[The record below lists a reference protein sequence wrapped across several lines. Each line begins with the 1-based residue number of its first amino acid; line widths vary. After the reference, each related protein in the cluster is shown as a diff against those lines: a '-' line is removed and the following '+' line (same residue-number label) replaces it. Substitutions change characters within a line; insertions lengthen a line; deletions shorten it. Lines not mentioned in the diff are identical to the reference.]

1 MTTDTQGAPPPT
13 VPPATHP
20 VDSDEFRVVAGHL
33 ASGVAVVTTQTSG
46 TRFGMTA
53 SSVTSLSLD
62 PPLMLV
68 CLNSAMPTAQAVA
81 EAGAYAVNVLDR
93 QSAHLA
99 HRFASAQED
108 KFAGVATSPGASAA
122 PTLDGALAHIECQ
135 VIEQIT
141 GGTHTIFIG
150 RVVAATARDG
160 EPLTYFRGGF
170 GRFEL
175 ERDERV
181 YLTLRTHLTQRRW
194 EADSALDVDQV
205 AFELDL
211 ARSSCFYA
219 MTRLSSEGML
229 RREQGRGYVVVPFDV
244 TDSDQA
250 FDARSAIEVG
260 ALHLVDLPLPEATLR
275 ELGSLFTAMARFLV
289 DDRFVDFDGY
299 LDANDA
305 FHRALVALAGSS
317 ALSAAFEQIGLRSV
331 MASSF
336 GATPGTSQRFVEV
349 QREILLALEAGD
361 RARAQTGVLTYAALA
376 KQRAREILERTGGV
390 L

>member
-1 MTTDTQGAPPPT
+1 MTTETQGPPPS
-13 VPPATHP
+13 PAP
-20 VDSDEFRVVAGHL
+20 SPIDSEGFRVVAGHL
-33 ASGVAVVTTQTSG
+33 ATGVAVVTSQSGG

-68 CLNSAMPTAQAVA
+68 CLNSAMPTAQAVG

-93 QSAHLA
+93 ESAHLA
-99 HRFASAQED
+99 HRFASAQDD
-108 KFAGVATSPGASAA
+108 KFAGVATSPGATAA
-122 PTLDGALAHIECQ
+122 PTLDGALAHIECE
-135 VIEQIT
+135 VVEQIT

-150 RVVAATARDG
+150 RVVGATARDG

-181 YLTLRTHLTQRRW
+181 YLALRTHLTQRRW

-205 AFELDL
+205 AFELGL

-219 MTRLSSEGML
+219 MTRLSAEGML
-229 RREQGRGYVVVPFDV
+229 RREQGRGYVVVPFDLA
-244 TDSDQA
+244 DSDQA
-250 FDARSAIEVG
+250 FDARSAIEIG
-260 ALHLVDLPLPEATLR
+260 ALHLVPLPLAEATLR
-275 ELGSLFTAMARFLV
+275 ELAALFESMARFLV
-289 DDRFVDFDGY
+289 EDRFVDFDGY
-299 LDANDA
+299 LDANYA
-305 FHRALVALAGSS
+305 FHRALVALAGSA

-349 QREILLALEAGD
+349 QREILRALEAGD
-361 RARAQTGVLTYAALA
+361 RQGAQSGVLGYTALA

>member
-1 MTTDTQGAPPPT
+1 MTSETHGPSLTPT
-13 VPPATHP
+13 MDA
-20 VDSDEFRVVAGHL
+20 EGFRTVAGHL
-33 ASGVAVVTTQTSG
+33 TSGVAVITAETGGV
-46 TRFGMTA
+46 RFGMTA

-68 CLNSAMPTAQAVA
+68 CLNSAMPTARAVA
-81 EAGAYAVNVLDR
+81 HSGAYAVNVLDR

-99 HRFASAQED
+99 HRFAGAHED
-108 KFAGVATSPGASAA
+108 KFAGLATSPGATAA
-122 PTLDGALAHIECQ
+122 PTLDDALAHIQCE
-135 VIEQIT
+135 VSEEIA

-160 EPLTYFRGGF
+160 EPLAYFRGGF

-181 YLTLRTHLTQRRW
+181 YLELRTHLVQRRW
-194 EADSALDVDQV
+194 SADSALDVDQV
-205 AFELDL
+205 AFELEL
-211 ARSSCFYA
+211 SRSSCYYA
-219 MTRLSSEGML
+219 MTRLSAEGML

-244 TDSDQA
+244 ADSNEA
-250 FDARSAIEVG
+250 FDARSAIEIG
-260 ALHLVDLPLPEATLR
+260 ALHLVGLPLASAVQHDLEA
-275 ELGSLFTAMARFLV
+275 LFEGMARFLV

-305 FHRALVALAGSS
+305 FHRALVALAGSP

-336 GATPGTSQRFVEV
+336 GATPGTSQRFVEI
-349 QREILLALEAGD
+349 QRAILQTLCAGD
-361 RARAQTGVLTYAALA
+361 RAGAQSGVLAYGELA
-376 KQRAREILERTGGV
+376 KQRAREILDRTGGV